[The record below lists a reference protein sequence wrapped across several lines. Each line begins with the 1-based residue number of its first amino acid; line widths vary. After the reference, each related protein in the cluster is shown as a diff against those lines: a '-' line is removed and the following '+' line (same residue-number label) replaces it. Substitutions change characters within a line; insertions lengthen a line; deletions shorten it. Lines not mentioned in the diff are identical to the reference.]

1 MKFWKKAVLINLA
14 VILVLLGSLTVFFAT
29 PFGRPA
35 LKTLLLVSE
44 VVPNFPVRHL
54 KYLSREPKVEEVT
67 LKVGDMDIKA
77 DLYTPQ
83 DNKKHPAVIFTL
95 GVVVTKQ
102 DSTVV
107 KFAQS
112 LSRLGFVVLVPDLP
126 DFVSGFVWTDS
137 VETLI
142 SAVEF
147 LDRQS
152 FVNRQRIGFAGF
164 CVGASTSIV
173 AAEKEQIA
181 DKVDFIAG
189 ISPYFDIWSSASAVI
204 TGQVKENSSFVSWR
218 PADLT
223 VESLQRGFINYVK
236 DENERSLLL
245 GHFTQKSPLS
255 SGSVEHLSTEA
266 RIIYDFLSN
275 TDLEQIDELWQRF
288 PQSAKDL
295 ILELSPSTHINNLK
309 ARVFVLDDKKD
320 TFIPRVEGEKL
331 FRSLPKEQIKFTEI
345 DSFEHVNPKT
355 KLERW
360 SVVKQIFHL
369 MSFVYNILVEA
380 QP

>member
-35 LKTLLLVSE
+35 LKTLLLVPE
-44 VVPNFPVRHL
+44 VVPDFPVRPL
-54 KYLSREPKVEEVT
+54 KYFSREPKVEEVT

-164 CVGASTSIV
+164 CVGSSVSMI
-173 AAEKEQIA
+173 AAENEKIA
-181 DKVDFIAG
+181 DKVAFITAV
-189 ISPYFDIWSSASAVI
+189 SPYF
-204 TGQVKENSSFVSWR
+204 NLF
-218 PADLT
+218 
-223 VESLQRGFINYVK
+223 SL
-236 DENERSLLL
+236 S
-245 GHFTQKSPLS
+245 
-255 SGSVEHLSTEA
+255 EA
-266 RIIYDFLSN
+266 A
-275 TDLEQIDELWQRF
+275 T
-288 PQSAKDL
+288 
-295 ILELSPSTHINNLK
+295 T
-309 ARVFVLDDKKD
+309 
-320 TFIPRVEGEKL
+320 
-331 FRSLPKEQIKFTEI
+331 
-345 DSFEHVNPKT
+345 
-355 KLERW
+355 
-360 SVVKQIFHL
+360 
-369 MSFVYNILVEA
+369 
-380 QP
+380 